1 MNILWFSCRPRLS
14 LAKNHSNSHSGPKRV
29 TFLSEN
35 SLLQS
40 GEKSESATLLT
51 TLFATL
57 ESVYLQAKYFAI
69 LCNLPLPNAK
79 QWLNFNK
86 KTEQRNFCFV
96 KCRFILWFLRFFG
109 SQPKIMSKR
118 VLKWVIYRNYELKIT
133 DNSEWKFTTQ
143 FTF

>member
-1 MNILWFSCRPRLS
+1 MFTKVHQDNDISLVKQDRFFELVLNRPRLS
-14 LAKNHSNSHSGPKRV
+14 LTKNHSNSHSGPKRV

-79 QWLNFNK
+79 Q
-86 KTEQRNFCFV
+86 
-96 KCRFILWFLRFFG
+96 
-109 SQPKIMSKR
+109 
-118 VLKWVIYRNYELKIT
+118 
-133 DNSEWKFTTQ
+133 
-143 FTF
+143 